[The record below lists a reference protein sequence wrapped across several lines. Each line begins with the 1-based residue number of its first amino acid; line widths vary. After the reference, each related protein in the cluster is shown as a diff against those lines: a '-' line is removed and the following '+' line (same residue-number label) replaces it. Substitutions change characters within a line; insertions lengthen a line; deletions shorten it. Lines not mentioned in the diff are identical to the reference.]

1 MIALVIPALNE
12 GEVIG
17 EVVRSIPALTDR
29 IIVVDNGSADDT
41 AKRAEEAGALVVAQP
56 VRGYGRA
63 CRAGMK
69 VAIAAGADVIVFIDG
84 DGSDCPEFLEAL
96 VTPILQNE
104 YDFVIGSR
112 IRGEREPGS
121 LTFQQV
127 FAGRLAGWMLQAWCG
142 VKFTDMSPF
151 RAIRRSVA
159 EALPMREE
167 TYGWNLEMQMLVAR
181 AKVRILEIPV
191 NHRRRQGGVSK
202 ISGTLRGALLAGI
215 RIASTFLRVAF
226 AAKRARQTP

>member
-1 MIALVIPALNE
+1 MVALVIPALNE

-69 VAIAAGADVIVFIDG
+69 AAIAAGADVIVFIDG

-121 LTFQQV
+121 LNFQQL
-127 FAGRLAGWMLQAWCG
+127 FAGRLAGWMLEAWCG

-151 RAIRRSVA
+151 RAIRRSVL

-167 TYGWNLEMQMLVAR
+167 TYGWNLEMQMLVAQ

-202 ISGTLRGALLAGI
+202 VSGTLRGALLAAI
-215 RIASTFLRVAF
+215 RIVYTFLRIAF
-226 AAKRARQTP
+226 AAKRARQSP

>member
-1 MIALVIPALNE
+1 MVALVIPALNE
-12 GEVIG
+12 GEIIG
-17 EVVRSIPALTDR
+17 EVVRSIPTLVDR
-29 IIVVDNGSADDT
+29 VIVVDNGSTDDT

-56 VRGYGRA
+56 ARGYGRA
-63 CRAGMK
+63 CRAGMHA
-69 VAIAAGADVIVFIDG
+69 AIAGGADIIVFIDG

-96 VTPILQNE
+96 VTPILRNK

-127 FAGRLAGWMLQAWCG
+127 FAGRLAGWMLQAWYG

-151 RAIRRSVA
+151 RAIRRSVL
-159 EALPMREE
+159 EALPLREE

-202 ISGTLRGALLAGI
+202 VSGTVRGTLLAGL

-226 AAKRARQTP
+226 TAKPAR